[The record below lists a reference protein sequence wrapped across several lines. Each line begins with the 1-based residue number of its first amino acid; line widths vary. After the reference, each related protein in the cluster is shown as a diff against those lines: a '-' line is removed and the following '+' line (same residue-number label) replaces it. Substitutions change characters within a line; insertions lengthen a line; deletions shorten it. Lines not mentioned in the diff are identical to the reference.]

1 MFISFGKMLGKG
13 KLRLGVG
20 FKITKSNVLWMG
32 FIALLYYCFMMV
44 FWLFYVMCYFMFWPF
59 KLLFRKRKKNTK
71 NNKVKAESKNVDLLY
86 TEKIETNANVIDE
99 KTAQSDYTKAV
110 FLWGNKTSTPIKK
123 RNEYPAY
130 LFYECSIQ
138 DAAKYHEKMI
148 TEGYLVVSSPKEKI
162 LGLKVDELKDILAS
176 QGLKVSGKKSE
187 LIERISNNV
196 SDEILSEYVKEETYS
211 LSDLGKKFLEDNNDY
226 VLLHTHKNWGIDW
239 KEYDLNKKQGTVR
252 NFYDICWGI
261 FNKRILEDKEHLGRN
276 EYLNMHELLME
287 EKKYKLA
294 LEELLRV
301 FYLDIC
307 GYSSNSLMGLNQG
320 FYDKKELKANFS
332 RYIFFAPGIVKGIGD
347 LFEYYESDMARRV
360 AGWKLPF
367 SACSADLFVEI
378 VESIIHGSFNEESTM
393 KKLKIGY
400 ENAIDKF

>member
-1 MFISFGKMLGKG
+1 M
-13 KLRLGVG
+13 
-20 FKITKSNVLWMG
+20 
-32 FIALLYYCFMMV
+32 A
-44 FWLFYVMCYFMFWPF
+44 
-59 KLLFRKRKKNTK
+59 
-71 NNKVKAESKNVDLLY
+71 
-86 TEKIETNANVIDE
+86 
-99 KTAQSDYTKAV
+99 
-110 FLWGNKTSTPIKK
+110 
-123 RNEYPAY
+123 
-130 LFYECSIQ
+130 
-138 DAAKYHEKMI
+138 
-148 TEGYLVVSSPKEKI
+148 SSPKEKI

-320 FYDKKELKANFS
+320 FYDKKELKAQFS

-360 AGWKLPF
+360 ADWKLPF